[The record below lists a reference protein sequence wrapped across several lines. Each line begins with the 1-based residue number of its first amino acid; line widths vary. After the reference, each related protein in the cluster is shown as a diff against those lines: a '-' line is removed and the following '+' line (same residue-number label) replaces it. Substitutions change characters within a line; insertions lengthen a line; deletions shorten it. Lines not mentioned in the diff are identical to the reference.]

1 MAVKSYDLDE
11 HGQPIHST
19 QRTTERT
26 IVDVALPA
34 RFPPLPRA
42 IASALSLV
50 GSFVTSWLFF
60 NAIGVTGWPGFLLAA
75 VVEFILQVCKAEGG
89 ALGWGA
95 HGIDTFI
102 NGGGIFSFVLEID
115 NTPTWTMLTTALKL
129 DGQLQE
135 LPALV
140 LALGVGL
147 ILSIAPIKLW
157 RGRRRKKKAK
167 TQA

>member
-11 HGQPIHST
+11 HGQPIYS
-19 QRTTERT
+19 RT
-26 IVDVALPA
+26 VDRPADAPALPA

-42 IASALSLV
+42 VASAFSLL
-50 GSFVTSWLFF
+50 GSYVTSLLFF
-60 NAIGVTGWPGFLLAA
+60 WAVGVPGWYGVALAA

-102 NGGGIFSFVLEID
+102 NGGGIFAYVSNFD
-115 NTPTWTMLTTALKL
+115 NTPTWAMLTTALGL
-129 DGQLQE
+129 DGELRA

-157 RGRRRKKKAK
+157 RGRRRKKKKAK
-167 TQA
+167 S